1 VQKKAIKV
9 SMTPKFFCF
18 SLSVIVCAHQMATA
32 QAPQVG
38 SEAISPAFADSQTL
52 TIHGRTDLTYD
63 NSPYLPNDKWQ
74 PGYFVEANGKRFTL
88 KEMRYDNFLGR
99 LEYRENGL
107 LFTPKRKIIEFG
119 FDSGEL
125 FQSQFEPFDSHDEE
139 TFFQVLYDGK
149 AKVLKHVKL
158 NMVDATPYYS
168 ATKVKHF
175 NAFEMYYVVKN
186 KNEIVKSRK
195 QDRKLLAALND
206 KNQQVQTY
214 IKTNGLKWEKPEDL
228 RKIMSYYEAL

>member
-1 VQKKAIKV
+1 
-9 SMTPKFFCF
+9 MTPKI
-18 SLSVIVCAHQMATA
+18 SYLLLAIIASTTQTVVA

-74 PGYFVEANGKRFTL
+74 PGYFVEANGKRFVVQ
-88 KEMRYDNFLGR
+88 EMRYDSFLGR

-107 LFTPKRKIIEFG
+107 LFTPKKKIIEFG

-125 FQSQFEPFDSHDEE
+125 FQSRFEPFDSHDEE

-149 AKVLKHVKL
+149 TKVLKHVKL

-175 NAFEMYYVVKN
+175 NTFEMYYVVKN
-186 KNEIVKSRK
+186 KDEIVKSRK
-195 QDRKLLAALND
+195 QDRKLLTALND
-206 KNQQVQTY
+206 KNQQIQTY

-228 RKIMSYYEAL
+228 RKIMSYYETL